1 MAFYAQIE
9 VAANTKAAI
18 YTFPTGTAPGY
29 RYTVNIIVRNSAD
42 ENLTFRL
49 GRGVSPDIASTLPN
63 NKWFAEFTLQPQ
75 DSGEQ
80 TGLMFAEGDIIFAH
94 NLGVS
99 DTIVITV
106 QGIRESNS

>member
-9 VAANTKAAI
+9 VAPNSKTAI
-18 YTFPTGTAPGY
+18 HTFPSGTAPGY
-29 RYTVNIIVRNSAD
+29 RYTVNVIVRSSA
-42 ENLTFRL
+42 NTVLSFRL

-80 TGLMFAEGDIIFAH
+80 TGLMFTEGDILFAH
-94 NLGVS
+94 NLGLS
-99 DTIVITV
+99 DSIVVTV